1 VPENKASQ
9 SALRPLWSGTLSF
22 GLVSIPV
29 DVYSGT
35 RAGGVGLRMLAP
47 DGTPLAR
54 RYRCPEEKIDL
65 EADQLARGYEHRPG
79 EYVVVTDEELEAL
92 EPEKSRDIDLRLFV
106 NADAID
112 PVYFERSF
120 FLAPA
125 GDSTKAYHLLVAV
138 MQRAER
144 VGVATFVMRD
154 KEYLVAILA
163 ERGVLRA
170 QTLRFHDEVRSIAG
184 VGLPHKPR
192 LSRAAVQAYEKL
204 IEQHASDELDPEQ
217 LRNEAADRL
226 LRLVHEKERRNEGI
240 VKSDAAETGD
250 QGAEVIDLMQILK
263 RSLGKADSKRSATH
277 ALTKRKARSEK
288 RASRRA

>member
-1 VPENKASQ
+1 MPKSKRSE

-35 RAGGVGLRMLAP
+35 RSGGISLRMLAP

-54 RYRCPEEKIDL
+54 RYHCPAEDIELDA
-65 EADQLARGYEHRPG
+65 EQLVRGYERRPN

-106 NADAID
+106 DADAID

-120 FLAPA
+120 FLAAA

-138 MQRAER
+138 MERSKR
-144 VGVATFVMRD
+144 VGIATFVMRD
-154 KEYLVAILA
+154 KEYLVAIQA
-163 ERGVLRA
+163 EHGVLRA

-184 VGLPHKPR
+184 VGLPRKPR
-192 LSRAAVQAYEKL
+192 LSRASVQGYEKL
-204 IEQHASDELDPEQ
+204 IEQHESDELDPEQ
-217 LRNEAADRL
+217 LPNEAAERL
-226 LRLVHEKERRNEGI
+226 LRLVHEKEGRKEGI
-240 VKSDAAETGD
+240 VESDAAESSE
-250 QGAEVIDLMQILK
+250 QSAEVIDLMQILQRGLGKPDAK
-263 RSLGKADSKRSATH
+263 RSSSQAQP
-277 ALTKRKARSEK
+277 KRKA
-288 RASRRA
+288 SRRK